1 MEKNTL
7 RYSGIVFLA
16 GASYGAQATTVKITY
31 AAGFTWTQVVASQA
45 LFAALLFA
53 VALLVQRARGKRLV
67 PLSLKQTIALLAL
80 GLNTCI
86 GTVLYNYAL
95 TLLPVSVAIT
105 LLFQFTWMGIVVQ
118 LVVMRRRPRAAEAAA
133 AAVILGGTLMA
144 SGMFSESVGALDPV
158 GIACGLL
165 SAVSCT
171 FFMFFSSRVGR
182 GMPSVQRGLVVCLGA
197 CALGFALCPDYFAS
211 GVLQD
216 GIWKFGLVLGLCAL
230 FVPVALFGI
239 ATPHLT
245 PGLAAIMASSEL
257 PCGIALS
264 ALVLGEP
271 VEGLQVAGVV
281 AILAGIVI
289 SQLPHLGRRSDIGE
303 GRGAGCRAR
312 RLAAAARGVGREAPR
327 R

>member
-1 MEKNTL
+1 
-7 RYSGIVFLA
+7 
-16 GASYGAQATTVKITY
+16 
-31 AAGFTWTQVVASQA
+31 
-45 LFAALLFA
+45 
-53 VALLVQRARGKRLV
+53 
-67 PLSLKQTIALLAL
+67 
-80 GLNTCI
+80 
-86 GTVLYNYAL
+86 
-95 TLLPVSVAIT
+95 
-105 LLFQFTWMGIVVQ
+105 
-118 LVVMRRRPRAAEAAA
+118 
-133 AAVILGGTLMA
+133 MA

-264 ALVLGEP
+264 TLVLGEP
-271 VEGLQVAGVV
+271 VEALQVAGVV

-312 RLAAAARGVGREAPR
+312 RLAAAARRVGREAPR

>member
-197 CALGFALCPDYFAS
+197 CALCPDYFAS

-264 ALVLGEP
+264 TLVLGEP
-271 VEGLQVAGVV
+271 VEALQVAGVV

-303 GRGAGCRAR
+303 GRGTGCRAR
-312 RLAAAARGVGREAPR
+312 RLAAAARRVGPR